1 MNQTWSIIM
10 PGIPNKTQMQKL
22 FYRLR
27 LTTSLFLLLLTVPLS
42 EPATSFPQRAARQ
55 SPSRQSKQES
65 KQSLLKEVNPSL
77 APPLRL
83 SKKVL
88 ANGLEVVVFE
98 DHSVPLVTVEMAV
111 KNGSYTEPP
120 ELNGL
125 SHLYEHMFFKANR
138 ATAGRES
145 YLAKI
150 DQQGISYNGTTR
162 EEIVEY
168 YFTSINQNLRTA
180 LNLMRDA
187 IRYPLFDKNE
197 FERERQV
204 VISEI
209 DRNESN
215 PFYYLNKEM
224 NDRLFYKYPSR
235 KNPLGGRETVS
246 SATTDQMRLI
256 QGRYYVPNNSAL
268 VVAGDA
274 TPDGVFQMAQEY

>member
-1 MNQTWSIIM
+1 M

-274 TPDGVFQMAQEY
+274 TPDGVFQMAQEYYG